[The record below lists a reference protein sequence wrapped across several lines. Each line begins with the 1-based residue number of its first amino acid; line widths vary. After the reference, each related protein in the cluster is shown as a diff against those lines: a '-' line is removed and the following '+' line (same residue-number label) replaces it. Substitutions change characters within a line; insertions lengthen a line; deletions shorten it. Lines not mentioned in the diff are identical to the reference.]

1 MVEIPG
7 IGGQNPVD
15 RVHNG
20 VFNDEDRA
28 RHPRGEEALSPP
40 RQPVGLH
47 QEFPRE
53 KPVVCCHLPIH
64 DVLCEDVCAD

>member
-7 IGGQNPVD
+7 VGGQNPVD
-15 RVHNG
+15 RVHNR

-40 RQPVGLH
+40 RKPVGLH
-47 QEFPRE
+47 QESSRE

-64 DVLCEDVCAD
+64 DILCEDMCAD